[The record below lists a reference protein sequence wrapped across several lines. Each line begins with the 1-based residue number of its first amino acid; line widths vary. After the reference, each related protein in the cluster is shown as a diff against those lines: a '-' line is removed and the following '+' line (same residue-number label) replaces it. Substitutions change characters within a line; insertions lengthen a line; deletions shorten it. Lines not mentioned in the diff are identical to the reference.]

1 MIPRALLPLA
11 LVLACAGA
19 AQQDAGPPAERVAR
33 LANAGRL
40 AEAERVARGGGPE
53 LTVPLAEL
61 LILRGQLVEAES
73 LLVAAVNGSGPGART
88 ARAALAELAARQGQ
102 RADALRLAAGLADTY
117 LASGSGWS
125 VADQIA
131 AGRALV
137 VLGLAE
143 SQAPRQALAAFDAAA
158 AADPTNVEAR
168 LRAADLLIDRYNAPD
183 AKTSYEEVL
192 AMEPENARALLG
204 MARVL
209 AFENNAGAVGAA
221 RKAVEANPTLVP
233 GLLFLART
241 YLEAE
246 SYDSAAVVA
255 GTSLAVDSTALA
267 AWGVMGAVAWLG
279 GDSTGWRRART
290 QAARVH
296 PAPADFYSELA
307 EAAARHRRYAAAVGM
322 AQEAV
327 KLDSLSVRA
336 LGTLGTNLLRTG
348 AIADGRGMLERAF
361 ALDPFHIW
369 NKNTLDL
376 LDNLQTFRTVRT
388 ARFEFVAPDDEVDLL
403 ALYLG
408 PLLEE
413 AYDSLARRYDYRPP
427 TPIRLELYRHHAD
440 FSVRTVGLAGLG
452 ALGVSFGTVLAMDA
466 PSARNPGDFNWGS
479 TAWHELAHTFT
490 LGLSDHRVP
499 RWYSE
504 GLSVLEERRA
514 RPGWGADVSV
524 EFLAAFKANG
534 IRKVSEISEGFVRPR
549 HPAEIGFSY
558 YQASLVC
565 ELIEQEHGTAALS
578 ALLRAY
584 RDGLDTPA
592 AFQQVL
598 GVSPA
603 EFDRQ
608 FDRFM
613 RERFR
618 TALAGLDAWDGE
630 EPVSGG
636 FIAALVRGRQL
647 LAGGSVDQAK
657 TELERAQKLF
667 PEYSGQDSPGW
678 DLARIAQQQGNTA
691 VALEQLSRITTHD
704 ETALEANIAEAELR
718 MQTGDSAGAAVA
730 LQRLIWIAPY
740 QTDPHVQ
747 LAELAEVRGRYD
759 TAIQERR
766 AVLLLKPADRLE
778 ARYQLAH
785 TLFRAGRS
793 AEARRELLQ
802 VLEQAPGFEKAHE
815 LLLQLRTTPPQGG
828 N

>member
-1 MIPRALLPLA
+1 MISRALFPLA
-11 LVLACAGA
+11 LVLACAGT

-33 LANAGRL
+33 LVKTGRL
-40 AEAERVARGGGPE
+40 DEAERVARGGGPE

-61 LILRGQLVEAES
+61 LILRGKLVEAES
-73 LLVAAVNGSGPGART
+73 LLVAAIDSNRPGART
-88 ARAALAELAARQGQ
+88 AQAALAELAARRGN
-102 RADALRLAAGLADTY
+102 RTAALRLAAVLADNY
-117 LASGSGWS
+117 QLSGNGWP
-125 VADQIA
+125 VPDRIA
-131 AGRALV
+131 AGRAYV

-143 SQAPRQALAAFDAAA
+143 SQAPRLALAAFDGAA

-183 AKTSYEEVL
+183 AKSSYEEVL
-192 AMEPENARALLG
+192 AIDPENARALLG

-209 AFENNAGAVGAA
+209 SFENNPGATEVV
-221 RKAVEANPTLVP
+221 RKAVAANPALVP
-233 GLLFLART
+233 GLLFLARMH
-241 YLEAE
+241 LEAE
-246 SYDSAAVVA
+246 SYDSAAAVA
-255 GTSLAVDSTALA
+255 GKALAVDSTALA

-279 GDSTGWRRART
+279 GDSTGWRQARAE
-290 QAARVH
+290 AARVH

-348 AIADGRGMLERAF
+348 AIADGRSMLERAF

-413 AYDSLARRYDYRPP
+413 AYDSLAQRYDYRPP

-440 FSVRTVGLAGLG
+440 FSVRTIGLAGLG

-514 RPGWGADVSV
+514 RAGWGADVSV
-524 EFLAAFKANG
+524 EFLAAFKAG
-534 IRKVSEISEGFVRPR
+534 RIRKVSEISEGFVRPR

-565 ELIEQEHGTAALS
+565 ELIEQEHGTAALA

-598 GVSPA
+598 RLSPE
-603 EFDRQ
+603 EFDRR

-618 TALAGLDAWDGE
+618 TALAGLDAWDGK

-647 LAGGSVDQAK
+647 LAEGRVDQAK
-657 TELERAQKLF
+657 AELERAQKLF
-667 PEYSGQDSPGW
+667 PEYSGQDSPSW
-678 DLARIAQQQGNTA
+678 DLARIAQQQGNPTA
-691 VALEQLSRITTHD
+691 ALEQLARITTHD
-704 ETALEANIAEAELR
+704 ETALEANILEAELR
-718 MQTGDSAGAAVA
+718 MQLGDSAGAAAA

-747 LAELAEVRGRYD
+747 LAELAEVRGQYAA
-759 TAIQERR
+759 AIQERR

-778 ARYQLAH
+778 ARYQLAN
-785 TLFRAGRS
+785 TLFRAGRT
-793 AEARRELLQ
+793 AEARREVLQ

>member
-1 MIPRALLPLA
+1 MISRALFPLA
-11 LVLACAGA
+11 LVLACAGT

-33 LANAGRL
+33 LVKTGRL
-40 AEAERVARGGGPE
+40 DEAERVARGGGPE

-61 LILRGQLVEAES
+61 LILRGKLVEAES
-73 LLVAAVNGSGPGART
+73 LLVAAIDSNRPGART
-88 ARAALAELAARQGQ
+88 AQAALAELAARRGN
-102 RADALRLAAGLADTY
+102 RTAALRLAAVLADNY
-117 LASGSGWS
+117 QLSGNGWP
-125 VADQIA
+125 VPDRIA
-131 AGRALV
+131 AGRAYV

-143 SQAPRQALAAFDAAA
+143 SQAPRLALAAFDGAA

-183 AKTSYEEVL
+183 AKSSYEEVL
-192 AMEPENARALLG
+192 AIDPENARALLG

-209 AFENNAGAVGAA
+209 SFGNNPGATEVV
-221 RKAVEANPTLVP
+221 RKAVAANPALVP
-233 GLLFLART
+233 GLLFLARMH
-241 YLEAE
+241 LEAE
-246 SYDSAAVVA
+246 SYDSAAAVA
-255 GTSLAVDSTALA
+255 GKALAVDSTALA

-279 GDSTGWRRART
+279 GDSTGWRQARAE
-290 QAARVH
+290 AARVH

-348 AIADGRGMLERAF
+348 AIADGRSMLERAF

-413 AYDSLARRYDYRPP
+413 AYDSLAQRYDYRPP

-440 FSVRTVGLAGLG
+440 FSVRTIGLAGLG

-514 RPGWGADVSV
+514 RAGWGADVSV
-524 EFLAAFKANG
+524 EFLAAFKAG
-534 IRKVSEISEGFVRPR
+534 RIRKVSEISEGFVRPR

-565 ELIEQEHGTAALS
+565 ELIEQEHGTAALA

-598 GVSPA
+598 RLSPE
-603 EFDRQ
+603 EFDRR

-618 TALAGLDAWDGE
+618 TALAGLDAWDGK

-647 LAGGSVDQAK
+647 LAEGRVDQAK
-657 TELERAQKLF
+657 AELERAQKLF
-667 PEYSGQDSPGW
+667 PEYSGQDSPSW
-678 DLARIAQQQGNTA
+678 DLARIAQQQGNPTA
-691 VALEQLSRITTHD
+691 ALEQLARITTHD
-704 ETALEANIAEAELR
+704 ETALEANILEAELR
-718 MQTGDSAGAAVA
+718 MQLGDSAGAAAA

-747 LAELAEVRGRYD
+747 LAELAEVRGQYAA
-759 TAIQERR
+759 AIQERR

-778 ARYQLAH
+778 ARYQLAN
-785 TLFRAGRS
+785 TLFRAGRT
-793 AEARRELLQ
+793 AEARREVLQ

>member
-1 MIPRALLPLA
+1 MTRALFPLA

-19 AQQDAGPPAERVAR
+19 AQQDAGPPAQRVAR
-33 LANAGRL
+33 LAEAGRL
-40 AEAERVARGGGPE
+40 DEAERVARAGLPD
-53 LTVPLAEL
+53 LTVPLAEVL
-61 LILRGQLVEAES
+61 LLRGKLVEAES
-73 LLVAAVNGSGPGART
+73 LLSVAVDESRPGRRT
-88 ARAALAELAARQGQ
+88 AQAALAELSARRGNRAEALRRAAVL
-102 RADALRLAAGLADTY
+102 ADAYRLA
-117 LASGSGWS
+117 GSTWP
-125 VADQIA
+125 VEDQVA
-131 AGRALV
+131 AGRAYV

-143 SQAPRQALAAFDAAA
+143 AQAPRLALGAFDAAA
-158 AADPTNVEAR
+158 AADPANIEAR

-183 AKTSYEEVL
+183 AKSSYEEVL
-192 AMEPENARALLG
+192 AIAPGNARALLG

-209 AFENNAGAVGAA
+209 AFENNPGAGAAV
-221 RKAVEANPTLVP
+221 RQSVEANPALVP
-233 GLLFLART
+233 ALLLLARLH
-241 YLEAE
+241 LEAE
-246 SYDSAAVVA
+246 SYDSAAAVA
-255 GTSLAVDSTALA
+255 GRALAVDSTALA
-267 AWGVMGAVAWLG
+267 AWGVVGAVAWLG
-279 GDSTGWRRART
+279 GDSTAWRRAR
-290 QAARVH
+290 AEASRVH

-307 EAAARHRRYAAAVGM
+307 EAAARHRRYAAAVTM
-322 AQEAV
+322 AEEAV
-327 KLDSLSVRA
+327 RLDSLSVRA

-348 AIADGRGMLERAF
+348 AIANGRTMLERAF

-524 EFLAAFKANG
+524 EFLASFKANR

-565 ELIEQEHGTAALS
+565 ELIEQEFGAEALG

-592 AFQQVL
+592 AFQRVL
-598 GVSPA
+598 RLSPE
-603 EFDRQ
+603 EFDRR
-608 FDRFM
+608 FDRYL

-618 TALAGLDAWDGE
+618 TALAGLDSWDGE
-630 EPVSGG
+630 GPVSGG

-647 LAGGSVDQAK
+647 LADGDAAGARR
-657 TELERAQKLF
+657 ELERAQQLF
-667 PEYSGQDSPGW
+667 PEFSGQESPAW
-678 DLARIAQQQGNTA
+678 DLARLAAQRGDTA
-691 VALEQLSRITTHD
+691 GALAHLARITAHD
-704 ETALEANIAEAELR
+704 ETALEANILEADLR
-718 MQTGDSAGAAVA
+718 MGSRDSTGAAAA

-740 QTDPHVQ
+740 QTDAHVQ
-747 LAELAEVRGRYD
+747 LAELAGARGRHE
-759 TAIQERR
+759 AAVQERR
-766 AVLLLKPADRLE
+766 AVLLLQPADRLE
-778 ARYQLAH
+778 ARYQLARA
-785 TLFRAGRS
+785 LMLAGRT
-793 AEARRELLQ
+793 AEARREVLG
-802 VLEQAPGFEKAHE
+802 VLEQAPGFEKAHG
-815 LLLQLRTTPPQGG
+815 LLLQLRAAPPDGG
-828 N
+828 D